1 MKVSRG
7 QIREMIQE
15 FLRETDALEGNL
27 ISPGHADR
35 GGQIWTASTQDKMPD
50 VARDFLDDMAVQ
62 IMKKKFQ
69 SQMRHKIKDFLDL
82 GVEREKIIAAA
93 QLAAQEIIDK
103 QS

>member
-15 FLRETDALEGNL
+15 FLRETDAMEGNL
-27 ISPGHADR
+27 ISPGTTGLADA
-35 GGQIWTASTQDKMPD
+35 GMVSMPD
-50 VARDFLDDMAVQ
+50 DARNFLNDMAVQ

-82 GVEREKIIAAA
+82 GVEREKIIVAA

-103 QS
+103 KA

>member
-15 FLRETDALEGNL
+15 FLRETDAMEGNL
-27 ISPGHADR
+27 ISPGTTDGTDA
-35 GGQIWTASTQDKMPD
+35 GMVSMPD
-50 VARDFLDDMAVQ
+50 DARNFLNDMAVQ

-82 GVEREKIIAAA
+82 GVEREKIIVAA

-103 QS
+103 KV

>member
-15 FLRETDALEGNL
+15 FLRETDAVEGNL
-27 ISPGHADR
+27 ISPGSADADV
-35 GGQIWTASTQDKMPD
+35 GMVSMPD
-50 VARDFLDDMAVQ
+50 DARNFLNDMAIQ

-82 GVEREKIIAAA
+82 GVEREKIIVAA

-103 QS
+103 KS